1 MLPSNDAQKHQLYYF
16 IDASKVA
23 YGAVCYLRIIDLPNN
38 VTCMLLTSKSYL
50 SPKPEM
56 SIPRSELL
64 AAVVAVKMNQMLR
77 KIVCRIDTIY
87 LLDRFINCA
96 IEFKE

>member
-1 MLPSNDAQKHQLYYF
+1 M
-16 IDASKVA
+16 DASKVA
-23 YGAVCYLRIIDLPNN
+23 YGAVCYLRTIDLLNN

-56 SIPRSELL
+56 SIPRLELL

-77 KIVCRIDTIY
+77 KPMY
-87 LLDRFINCA
+87 QHW
-96 IEFKE
+96 